1 MPSPTER
8 VLWRAKMESKEVAIN
23 LTIADWNIVMGIL
36 GQGPFVT
43 VAPLIEKIKVQAND
57 QLNKPAE
64 EN

>member
-1 MPSPTER
+1 MENTE
-8 VLWRAKMESKEVAIN
+8 VSIN
-23 LTIADWNIVMGIL
+23 LTISDWNIVMGIL

-43 VAPLIEKIKVQAND
+43 VAPLIDKIKSQAND

>member
-1 MPSPTER
+1 MENTE
-8 VLWRAKMESKEVAIN
+8 VSIN
-23 LTIADWNIVMGIL
+23 LTIADWNVVMGIL

-43 VAPLIEKIKVQAND
+43 VAPLIEKIKSQAND